1 MQTDRN
7 TGNKKLS
14 GHRQKGEITMFHTAV
29 GMKYAPR
36 CAMAA
41 ALGYLGRGLG
51 VQYGPWIV
59 NRLIDMTVKKGLTRF
74 LVRQGAHL
82 ALGGMYPVVGQV
94 AVTAALIGA
103 PSIPSA
109 ARASA
114 QGTLY
119 LAREARNLARRP
131 QADRERKAG
140 CLTLAP
146 EGQTRQPD
154 AGGNVHV
161 SAIYG
166 KWRVQRA
173 APDQERALSSLLIV
187 SSAPQAAEPRL
198 PDVREGKEA
207 GFEQADDYLVV
218 SPEQKGETEEP
229 EAPSGAT
236 EENTDDSQLLED
248 SASAAN

>member
-1 MQTDRN
+1 
-7 TGNKKLS
+7 
-14 GHRQKGEITMFHTAV
+14 MFHTAV

-94 AVTAALIGA
+94 AVTAALMGA

-119 LAREARNLARRP
+119 LARETRNLARRP

-140 CLTLAP
+140 CLTLA
-146 EGQTRQPD
+146 GQTRQPD
-154 AGGNVHV
+154 AIGNVHV

-218 SPEQKGETEEP
+218 SPEQQDKAEEP
-229 EAPSGAT
+229 VALSTTAEEAA
-236 EENTDDSQLLED
+236 DDSQSQEAV
-248 SASAAN
+248 ASRAN